1 MARFGRDLVR
11 SLTQPAFAEGLFSVG
26 EKLGGL
32 PERKRKEEATKGM
45 IEELSA
51 AQASGDASALADIY
65 ERLGTTSGDPQYT
78 LHAASLRNTKRINDA
93 QIAITTNIEKLNDPT
108 LPDSERAAIEMQ
120 VKADAM
126 ALNDPQV
133 LSSTLSGI
141 ASGRSTSRTNTQVAA
156 AEAVSSGKTREDF
169 IELYGAEDVGYYDT
183 AKAQSLAAKASI
195 KASEEATA
203 DAEFAETMQGLQNQ
217 FEMLM
222 AKPSDEINEQAAINL
237 QQEMIDFAESR
248 NKPISGYTELF
259 SNRLQQK
266 VADEMDAENQARLA
280 VEAGET
286 RWADSMVQAIIS
298 SGSENPIATL
308 ANQRALIKDEN
319 VLKVYDKK
327 LAYIKK
333 GVEDYFQARDE
344 ISESLKTGKPSATAI
359 DFLKDPANANY
370 FEGLDAAEN
379 ALAEIQ
385 RINKKVANGGT
396 LNANDLTIQR
406 ASVKIINDEVAKA
419 RNARRKQE
427 TSEPVAEINAEQA
440 VDQYLSKFK
449 KFQVSGLE
457 GFFAGQSIYDA
468 VERANNAAIQDE
480 SGNDRELY
488 RNIVN
493 TLKREYMLRPGIPA
507 EEQLNIIRQVV
518 EEAGVATSGE
528 AAFQLR
534 EQRLEEVTNERV
546 RLIRSWVKKTYTQNG
561 KAPSESEIDE
571 LLNKESVRD
580 DAYEAVEG
588 KFVEIEQ
595 AEAEQRANTYREM
608 QELRKTRA
616 VRGA

>member
-11 SLTQPAFAEGLFSVG
+11 SLTQPAFADGLFTVG

-108 LPDSERAAIEMQ
+108 LPDSERAAIETQ
-120 VKADAM
+120 VKTDVM
-126 ALNDPQV
+126 ALNDPQM
-133 LSSTLSGI
+133 LSSALSGI
-141 ASGRSTSRTNTQVAA
+141 ASGRSTSRTNTQIAA
-156 AEAVSSGKTREDF
+156 TEAVSSGMTREQF
-169 IELYGAEDVGYYDT
+169 IEDYGPEDAIQYDI
-183 AKAQSLAAKASI
+183 AKAQSLNAKASI
-195 KASEEATA
+195 KASEEATT
-203 DAEFAETMQGLQNQ
+203 DAEFAETMQGLLNR
-217 FEMLM
+217 FNMVM
-222 AKPSDEINEQAAINL
+222 AKPSDEIDQQTAINL
-237 QQEMIDFAESR
+237 QQDMIDLAQNAGKSVSE
-248 NKPISGYTELF
+248 YTEIF
-259 SNRLQQK
+259 ATRFQQK
-266 VADEMDAENQARLA
+266 VADEIDAENQARLA
-280 VEAGET
+280 VEAKET

-298 SGSENPIATL
+298 SGSQNPIATL

-319 VLKVYDKK
+319 LQKVYDRK

-344 ISESLKTGKPSATAI
+344 ISESLKTGKPSATAL

-379 ALAEIQ
+379 ALAEIE

-396 LNANDLTIQR
+396 LNANDLTTQR
-406 ASVKIINDEVAKA
+406 ASIKIINDEVAKA

-427 TSEPVAEINAEQA
+427 TSEPVAQINAEQA
-440 VDQYLSKFK
+440 VNQYLSKFK

-457 GFFAGQSIYDA
+457 RFFAGQSIYDA

-488 RNIVN
+488 RSIVN
-493 TLKREYMLRPGIPA
+493 TLKREYMLRPNIPA
-507 EEQLNIIRQVV
+507 QEQINIIKQVV
-518 EEAGVATSGE
+518 EEAGIETSGE

-534 EQRLEEVTNERV
+534 EQRLEEVTNERAG
-546 RLIRSWVKKTYTQNG
+546 LIRSWVKKTYTKNG
-561 KAPSESEIDE
+561 KAPSESEIDS

-588 KFVEIEQ
+588 MFVE
-595 AEAEQRANTYREM
+595 ADRLEAEQREATYRKM

>member
-11 SLTQPAFAEGLFSVG
+11 SLTQPAFADGLFTVG

-108 LPDSERAAIEMQ
+108 LPDSERAAIETQ
-120 VKADAM
+120 VKTDVM
-126 ALNDPQV
+126 ALNDPQM
-133 LSSTLSGI
+133 LSSALSGI
-141 ASGRSTSRTNTQVAA
+141 ASGRSTSRTNTQIAA
-156 AEAVSSGKTREDF
+156 TEAVSSGMTREQF
-169 IELYGAEDVGYYDT
+169 IEDYGPEDAIQYDI
-183 AKAQSLAAKASI
+183 AKAQSLNAKASI
-195 KASEEATA
+195 KASEEATT
-203 DAEFAETMQGLQNQ
+203 DAEFAETMQGLLNR
-217 FEMLM
+217 FNMVM
-222 AKPSDEINEQAAINL
+222 AKPSDEIDQQTAINL
-237 QQEMIDFAESR
+237 QQDMIDLAQNAGKSVSE
-248 NKPISGYTELF
+248 YTEIF
-259 SNRLQQK
+259 ATRFQQK

-280 VEAGET
+280 VEAKET

-298 SGSENPIATL
+298 SGSQNPIATL

-319 VLKVYDKK
+319 LQKVYDRK

-344 ISESLKTGKPSATAI
+344 ISESLKTGEPSATAL

-370 FEGLDAAEN
+370 FEGLDVAEN
-379 ALAEIQ
+379 ALAEIE

-396 LNANDLTIQR
+396 LNANDLTTQR
-406 ASVKIINDEVAKA
+406 ASIKIINDEVAKA

-427 TSEPVAEINAEQA
+427 TSEPVAQINAEQA
-440 VDQYLSKFK
+440 VNQYLSKFK

-457 GFFAGQSIYDA
+457 RFFAGQSIYDA

-488 RNIVN
+488 RSIVN
-493 TLKREYMLRPGIPA
+493 TLKREYMLRPNIPA
-507 EEQLNIIRQVV
+507 QEQINIIKQVV
-518 EEAGVATSGE
+518 EEAGIETSGE

-546 RLIRSWVKKTYTQNG
+546 GLIRSWVKKTYTKNG
-561 KAPSESEIDE
+561 KAPSESEIDS

-588 KFVEIEQ
+588 MFVE
-595 AEAEQRANTYREM
+595 ADRLEAEQREATYREM

>member
-11 SLTQPAFAEGLFSVG
+11 SLTQPAFADGLFTVG

-108 LPDSERAAIEMQ
+108 LPDSERAAIETQ
-120 VKADAM
+120 VKTDVM
-126 ALNDPQV
+126 ALNDPQM
-133 LSSTLSGI
+133 LSSALSGI
-141 ASGRSTSRTNTQVAA
+141 ASGRSTSRTNTQIAA
-156 AEAVSSGKTREDF
+156 TEAVSSGMTREQF
-169 IELYGAEDVGYYDT
+169 IEDYGPEDAIQYDI
-183 AKAQSLAAKASI
+183 AKAQSLNAKASI
-195 KASEEATA
+195 KASEEATT
-203 DAEFAETMQGLQNQ
+203 DAEFAETMQGLLNR
-217 FEMLM
+217 FNMVM
-222 AKPSDEINEQAAINL
+222 AKPSDEIDQQTAINL
-237 QQEMIDFAESR
+237 QQDMIDLAQNAGKSVSE
-248 NKPISGYTELF
+248 YTEIF
-259 SNRLQQK
+259 ATRFQQK

-280 VEAGET
+280 VEAKET

-298 SGSENPIATL
+298 SGSQNPIATL

-319 VLKVYDKK
+319 LQKVYDRK

-344 ISESLKTGKPSATAI
+344 ISESLKTGEPSATAL

-370 FEGLDAAEN
+370 FEGLDVAEN
-379 ALAEIQ
+379 ALAEIE

-396 LNANDLTIQR
+396 LNANDLTTQR
-406 ASVKIINDEVAKA
+406 ASIKIINDEVAKA

-427 TSEPVAEINAEQA
+427 TSEPVAQINAEQA
-440 VDQYLSKFK
+440 VNQYLSKFK

-457 GFFAGQSIYDA
+457 RFFAGQSIYDA

-488 RNIVN
+488 RSIVN
-493 TLKREYMLRPGIPA
+493 TLKREYMLRPNIPA
-507 EEQLNIIRQVV
+507 QEQINIIKQVV
-518 EEAGVATSGE
+518 EEAGIETSGE

-546 RLIRSWVKKTYTQNG
+546 GLIRSWVKKTYTKDG
-561 KAPSESEIDE
+561 KAPSESEINS

-588 KFVEIEQ
+588 MFVE
-595 AEAEQRANTYREM
+595 ADRLEAEQREATYREM